1 MRGLGDIFEVPELRK
16 RVFFTLGAIAV
27 FRIGAS
33 IPIPGVNA
41 EAIRAI
47 FTAQQSSLLGFLN
60 TFSGGALGRFSIFS
74 MGVVPYINASI
85 IMSLLQGAHVIPALD
100 RLAKDGELGRRKLN
114 SYTRY
119 LTLFLAVFQSF
130 GLTIAITKMEAPGG
144 LATVTDPTWMFYCVT
159 VLTMTAGTF
168 FVMWLGEQ
176 MTEQGIGNGVSL
188 LIFTGIVESIPG
200 AAYSLFELV
209 RLEEINLFAALAIVA
224 ALAAVIVSVVWV
236 ETAQRKIPVQYAK
249 RMVGRKMYG
258 GSQSY
263 LPLKVDQSGVIAVIF
278 ALSLLSVPIT
288 IATFMP
294 ETERSGSFMRFFQG
308 GNWWYDAIY
317 AGLIIFFCYFYNSV
331 SINPVDLAENMKK
344 SGQIDGVDA
353 HRIVEVA
360 EENDEERVAQLVNP
374 AAVVHEAHDLL
385 GRRAF
390 RHELR
395 EGDGNGHE
403 RDREDDGDDARL
415 VDLQGQEARRA
426 PHHLAAH
433 DALGVLNRDS
443 ALGGFHPNDGKDD
456 GG

>member
-1 MRGLGDIFEVPELRK
+1 MRGLADIFDVPELRK
-16 RVFFTLGAIAV
+16 RVLFTLGAIAV

-33 IPIPGVNA
+33 IPIPGVNG

-47 FTAQQSSLLGFLN
+47 FNAQQSSLLGFLN

-85 IMSLLQGAHVIPALD
+85 IMSLLQGAHVLPFLD

-130 GLTIAITKMEAPGG
+130 GLTIAITKMQAPGG
-144 LATVTDPTWMFYCVT
+144 APTVIDPSWAFYCVT
-159 VLTMTAGTF
+159 VLTMTAGTI

-176 MTEQGIGNGVSL
+176 MTESGIGNGVSL
-188 LIFTGIVESIPG
+188 LIFTGIVERLPS
-200 AAYSLFELV
+200 AAFSLFELV

-224 ALAAVIVSVVWV
+224 ALIAVIIAVVWV

-278 ALSLLSVPIT
+278 ALSLLSVPVTVIT
-288 IATFMP
+288 FAPNQPWAEGAM
-294 ETERSGSFMRFFQG
+294 SFFRG
-308 GNWWYDAIY
+308 GNYVYDAVY

-344 SGQIDGVDA
+344 SGGFIPGIRPGEPTAKHIEWILERITLGGALFVATIAVMPDIMKREFSVPFFFGGTSLLIAVGVALDTMG
-353 HRIVEVA
+353 
-360 EENDEERVAQLVNP
+360 QL
-374 AAVVHEAHDLL
+374 EAHLIMRHYEGFL
-385 GRRAF
+385 KKGRI
-390 RHELR
+390 
-395 EGDGNGHE
+395 
-403 RDREDDGDDARL
+403 
-415 VDLQGQEARRA
+415 QGRWFNVGS
-426 PHHLAAH
+426 
-433 DALGVLNRDS
+433 GVS
-443 ALGGFHPNDGKDD
+443 Q
-456 GG
+456 